1 MIMAKKLN
9 YNKANAKQ
17 LTTKTSVTFKILLEE
32 ELDKK
37 HDFTVLKNKGNIKSF
52 QDFLYKLIG
61 KSWEDV
67 EKLYRRKDYKNEKHN
82 GEQIIH
88 FGEDGK
94 SFRLHG
100 IKRDNKYFVLLKIDP
115 NHDDFSKK
123 K

>member
-17 LTTKTSVTFKILLEE
+17 LTTKTSVIFKILLEE
-32 ELDKK
+32 KLYNNY
-37 HDFTVLKNKGNIKSF
+37 DFTVLKDKENMKSF

-61 KSWEDV
+61 KSWTDV
-67 EKLYRRKDYKNEKHN
+67 EKLYRRIDYKNDKHN

-88 FGEDGK
+88 FGEDRK
-94 SFRLHG
+94 KFRLHG
-100 IKRDNKYFVLLKIDP
+100 IKRDNKYFILLRIDP

>member
-9 YNKANAKQ
+9 NNKSNAKQ
-17 LTTKTSVTFKILLEE
+17 LTTKTSVIFKILLEE
-32 ELDKK
+32 KLYNNY
-37 HDFTVLKNKGNIKSF
+37 DFTVLKGKGNMKSF

-61 KSWEDV
+61 KSWADV
-67 EKLYRRKDYKNEKHN
+67 EKLYGRIDYENDKHN

-88 FGEDGK
+88 FGEDRK

-100 IKRDNKYFVLLKIDP
+100 IKRDNKYFILLRIDP